1 MVASIIPRNS
11 VLFDRLLSI
20 YEGGIITETTSTP
33 AIEFDLTAV
42 STVRCVIANEGYT
55 GYESGVEEWSIAI
68 EVSDTIDGT
77 FVIIKSEVVP
87 GSPNHYHFGLSGET
101 IYKIKPDAKFVRLT
115 ASLKKKPD
123 GSIPASAIG
132 PLTLGDVYLSN

>member
-11 VLFDRLLSI
+11 VLFDHLLSI
-20 YEGGIITETTSTP
+20 YEGGVITETTSTNP
-33 AIEFDLTAV
+33 VNFDLTAI

-55 GYESGVEEWSIAI
+55 GYEAGVEEWSMAV
-68 EVSDTIDGT
+68 EVSDTLNGT
-77 FVIIKSEVVP
+77 FVVIKSEVIP
-87 GSPNHYHFGLSGET
+87 GSPNHYQFGLSGET
-101 IYKIKPDAKFVRLT
+101 IYKIKPDARFVRIT

-123 GSIPASAIG
+123 GDTPASAIG